1 MALDATAPRRAG
13 KRRSPRR
20 EISAGA
26 FAALMYLPTL
36 VCLALVL
43 AYPVLYA
50 GYLSLHRV
58 GLGQLRRGEFPFV
71 GLENYARL
79 FDDRLFWV
87 ALKNTFLFT
96 GVTVV
101 AEVVLG
107 VAIALLINQTGIW
120 TSRVTRLLILLPYAV
135 PPIANGLIW
144 SFIYSFQFGFL
155 NRMLF
160 SLGLIDA
167 PINWSGNPGDALY
180 AVTVPYIWRTLPFAI
195 LLVHA
200 ALQGI
205 PRELHEAAAVDG
217 ATAWRRFWHITLPLT
232 PADHRHYSHPAH
244 LVRVCG
250 VRGNSGDHAGWPGR
264 CDLGCCLVQL
274 QDLVCP
280 AQQLR
285 RRLRIG
291 LCPGAPDRSPRD
303 RLCAFR
309 LPPGDALM
317 FKQSPFVRTLLH
329 LANLLVIA
337 FFLLPLFAVAIGSIQ
352 SERSLQ
358 ADTRAVFPREVTLDN
373 FLVILSKGEQ
383 KGRIFEQVTYLPE
396 NIKQFFL
403 IGHCSIPPSSQFP

>member
-1 MALDATAPRRAG
+1 MATLGVRQAMALDATAPRRAG
-13 KRRSPRR
+13 KQRSPRR

-26 FAALMYLPTL
+26 FATLMYLPTL

-79 FDDRLFWV
+79 FDDRLFWL

-96 GVTVV
+96 GVAVV

-167 PINWSGNPGDALY
+167 PINWSGNPDGALY

-217 ATAWRRFWHITLPLT
+217 ATAWRRFWHITLPL
-232 PADHRHYSHPAH
+232 
-244 LVRVCG
+244 
-250 VRGNSGDHAGWPGR
+250 
-264 CDLGCCLVQL
+264 
-274 QDLVCP
+274 
-280 AQQLR
+280 LR
-285 RRLRIG
+285 PIIAIILILRT
-291 LCPGAPDRSPRD
+291 SF
-303 RLCAFR
+303 AFAVFEEI
-309 LPPGDALM
+309 LAITQGGPGDATWVAAWYSYKISFAPPNNFGVGSASAYMLALLIGLLAIVYVR
-317 FKQSPFVRTLLH
+317 FVYR
-329 LANLLVIA
+329 
-337 FFLLPLFAVAIGSIQ
+337 
-352 SERSLQ
+352 R
-358 ADTRAVFPREVTLDN
+358 VTL
-373 FLVILSKGEQ
+373 
-383 KGRIFEQVTYLPE
+383 
-396 NIKQFFL
+396 
-403 IGHCSIPPSSQFP
+403 